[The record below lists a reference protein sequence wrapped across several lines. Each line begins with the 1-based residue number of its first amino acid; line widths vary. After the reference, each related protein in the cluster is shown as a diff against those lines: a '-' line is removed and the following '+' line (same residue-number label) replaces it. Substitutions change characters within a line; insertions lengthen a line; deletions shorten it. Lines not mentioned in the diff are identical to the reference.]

1 MRSIRAF
8 RGIAVLFI
16 AVLIIPFNVSSRSCV
31 FGQDFAPQDA
41 PGDLDTSFGNG
52 GKVTTSFPGFPGA
65 YGSAMAIQ
73 PDGKIVVV
81 GEADSSTGRDFAL
94 ARYNTEGSL
103 DSTFGEKGRV
113 TTDFFG
119 FGDYASAVAIQP
131 DGRIVVGGTCTTTAN
146 DTDFALAR
154 YNSDGRLDDAFGVG
168 GKFNLD
174 LGGNA
179 DEHINSVLLQSD
191 GRIVVVGQTLLNR
204 SISGF
209 NTALAR
215 FDQNGSLDATFG
227 SGGKVISTLVNP
239 HQAALT
245 DVNELIIVAGSTG
258 LTASASS
265 GDFGMVRFL
274 PSGSLDTSF
283 GNSGLVSTDF
293 FGQRDDAL
301 GVSFQND
308 DKIIVTGIVADGT
321 GHNEFGVTR
330 YTSAGVL
337 DPTFGS
343 GGKLTTNFGGT
354 DERAISAVP
363 YTGGRIFVGGWTG
376 QFTPSRKFA
385 LARYQS
391 DGTLDPSFG
400 AAGKVVTEF
409 ASGSI
414 DALSAIAVTPDARS
428 LIAVG
433 ASSSSFAVARY
444 VAFAPPAEFSLGF
457 DPSSA
462 TGERGTTVRIRV
474 LINRT
479 NGFTGNV
486 TITPPDTSEIGVKIK
501 PGATV
506 STSDDSIN
514 IKFKI
519 KGHASQGPQQ
529 LVFKGQ
535 DDSGGSTSA
544 TLTLV
549 IQ

>member
-1 MRSIRAF
+1 MSSRLAALL
-8 RGIAVLFI
+8 IA
-16 AVLIIPFNVSSRSCV
+16 ALIIPFNIPNRGGVLA
-31 FGQDFAPQDA
+31 QNLEPQAA

-52 GKVTTSFPGFPGA
+52 GKVTTSFPDFPGA

-81 GEADSSTGRDFAL
+81 GEAESSSGTRVFAI
-94 ARYNTEGSL
+94 ARYNTDGSL
-103 DSTFGEKGRV
+103 DSTFGKKGEV

-131 DGRIVVGGTCTTTAN
+131 DGRIVVGGTCTTTAD

-154 YNSDGRLDDAFGVG
+154 YNSDGSLDGAFGAG
-168 GKFNLD
+168 GKLNFD
-174 LGGNA
+174 LGGKVE
-179 DEHINSVLLQSD
+179 DHINSVLLQSD
-191 GRIVVVGQTLLNR
+191 GRIVVVGPTLLN
-204 SISGF
+204 SSSGL

-215 FDQNGSLDATFG
+215 FNQNGSLDATFG

-239 HQAALT
+239 HKAALT
-245 DVNELIIVAGSTG
+245 DGNELIVVAGATN
-258 LTASASS
+258 LTSSASS

-274 PSGSLDTSF
+274 PSGSLDTRF

-301 GVSFQND
+301 GVTIQND
-308 DKIIVTGIVADGT
+308 DKIIVTGIVSDGS
-321 GHNEFGVTR
+321 GHNEFGVAR

-354 DERAISAVP
+354 DERAISAVQ
-363 YTGGRIFVGGWTG
+363 YTSGRIFVGGWTG
-376 QFTPSRKFA
+376 QPASSVGREFA

-400 AAGKVVTEF
+400 AGGKVVTEF
-409 ASGSI
+409 GPGSI

-433 ASSSSFAVARY
+433 ASNSSFAIARY
-444 VAFAPPAEFSLGF
+444 VAFAPPAGFSLGF

-462 TGERGTTVRIRV
+462 AGERGTTVRIRV

-486 TITPPDTSEIGVKIK
+486 TITPPDTSGIGVKVK
-501 PGATV
+501 PGDAV
-506 STSDDSIN
+506 STTGDSIN

-519 KGHASQGPQQ
+519 KGQALQGPQH

-535 DDSGGSTSA
+535 DDSGGATSA